1 LPRLGAVVL
10 TIAALGCGGVA
21 EPTARAETRTPPPGL
36 GFVPPEP
43 GSYEL
48 PVIQDAVDGRVIDA
62 DGTRRRLSDYLG
74 DRLVVLSFIYLN
86 CPDAEG
92 CPLATANLAMIQQ
105 DLETNPELGDR
116 VRLISLSFD
125 PDRDTPESM
134 LRHWGEAYLEQPWRE
149 RPWALLTTSSRADL
163 DPILDGFNQAIVRE
177 VDAEG
182 NETGNL
188 SHVLKVFLIDRELRV
203 RNIYSSSFLH
213 PAVVMADIE
222 TLAVEVGAAS

>member
-1 LPRLGAVVL
+1 M
-10 TIAALGCGGVA
+10 AALGCGGAA
-21 EPTARAETRTPPPGL
+21 EPPPATEARTPPPGL

-48 PVIQDAVDGRVIDA
+48 PVIQDAVDGQVVDA
-62 DGTRRRLSDYLG
+62 DGTPRRLFDYLG
-74 DRLVVLSFIYLN
+74 DRFVVLSFIYLN
-86 CPDAEG
+86 CPDAKG
-92 CPLATANLAMIQQ
+92 CPLATANLAMIRQ
-105 DLETNPELGDR
+105 DLEGDPGLRGR
-116 VRLISLSFD
+116 VRLVSLSFD

-134 LRHWGEAYLEQPWRE
+134 LRHWGEAYLERPWRE

-163 DPILDGFNQAIVRE
+163 APILDGFNQAIVRE
-177 VDAEG
+177 VDADG

-213 PAVVMADIE
+213 PAVVVADLE
-222 TLAVEVGAAS
+222 TLAMEAEVAS